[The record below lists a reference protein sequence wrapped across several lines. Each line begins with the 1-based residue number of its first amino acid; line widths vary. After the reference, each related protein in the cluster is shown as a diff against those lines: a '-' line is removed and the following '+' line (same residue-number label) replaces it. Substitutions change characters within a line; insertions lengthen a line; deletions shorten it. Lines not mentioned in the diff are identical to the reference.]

1 LVLLL
6 LLNGRRG
13 GLLALRRCLNRVGVR
28 AEGVEEAGEGGRG
41 EEHAG
46 EVCEALVLGEKLA
59 VLVAE
64 VSVLVD
70 AVGDFAFELADVFCD
85 VLV

>member
-1 LVLLL
+1 
-6 LLNGRRG
+6 
-13 GLLALRRCLNRVGVR
+13 LALRRCLDGVGVR

-46 EVCEALVLGEKLA
+46 EVCEALVFGEQLA

-64 VSVLVD
+64 VGVLVD